1 MRLGCLFMHLPDRW
15 LVSRNVADV
24 TGGSVEQ
31 RKMEETGFDVIC
43 SAPTTLAV
51 KEEVKAK
58 DGTAGAAQIR
68 NDNNNNN
75 NKKAAVA

>member
-1 MRLGCLFMHLPDRW
+1 MDRSG
-15 LVSRNVADV
+15 VHEVPEAS
-24 TGGSVEQ
+24 GEQ
-31 RKMEETGFDVIC
+31 RKMKETGFDVIC